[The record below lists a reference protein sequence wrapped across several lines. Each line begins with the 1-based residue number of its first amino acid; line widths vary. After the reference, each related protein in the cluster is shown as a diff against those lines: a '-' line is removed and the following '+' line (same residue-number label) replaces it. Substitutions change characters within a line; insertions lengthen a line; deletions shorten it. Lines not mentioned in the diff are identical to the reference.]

1 MLGTLLNMT
10 SGFLLVDKPAGITS
24 FGVIGRLRKITGIKK
39 IGHAGTLDPFATG
52 LLIIAVGRNATKE
65 IANYVK
71 LDKTYEATFCFGATT
86 ETLDTEKPVEL
97 DPSFKP
103 ASITKEAVESVLK
116 TFIGEIQQVPPI
128 YSAIKMNGERAY
140 DLARAGK
147 EVVMQPRTVTISRFV
162 LNDLKEE
169 NGLIFTKITVDCG
182 SGTYIRSLAKDIAQK
197 LGTTGYVTELR
208 RTRIGDRSIENA
220 KTIEQL
226 ESTWATQLF
235 H

>member
-1 MLGTLLNMT
+1 MS
-10 SGFLLVDKPAGITS
+10 SGFLLVDKPPGITS
-24 FGVIGRLRKITGIKK
+24 FGVIARLRKMTGIKK

-52 LLIIAVGRNATKE
+52 LLIIAVGRDATKE
-65 IANYVK
+65 IASYVK

-86 ETLDTEKPVEL
+86 ETLDPEKPVEQ
-97 DPSFKP
+97 DPSFQV
-103 ASITKEAVESVLK
+103 STVNKEAVDAVLK

-128 YSAIKMNGERAY
+128 YSAIKVNGERAY

-147 EVVMQPRTVTISRFV
+147 EITMQARTVTITR
-162 LNDLKEE
+162 LILTDLREE
-169 NGLIFTKITVDCG
+169 NGLIYAKITVDCG

-208 RTRIGDRSIENA
+208 RTRIGAHSIENA
-220 KTIEQL
+220 KTL
-226 ESTWATQLF
+226 EALEGTWETQLF